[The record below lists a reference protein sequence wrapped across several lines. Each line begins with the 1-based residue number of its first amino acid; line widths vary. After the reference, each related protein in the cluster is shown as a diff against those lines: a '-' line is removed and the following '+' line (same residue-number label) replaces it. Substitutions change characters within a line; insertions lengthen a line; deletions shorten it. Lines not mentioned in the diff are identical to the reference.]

1 MRVVAILNQKGGVG
15 KTTTAVNLGAA
26 LARRGRRVLLIDMDP
41 QCNLTDH
48 LGVDLD
54 EDAPSVYDV
63 LASGIT
69 LEETIRPTA
78 TEGLD
83 VAPADEDLAGVEVEM
98 AGWPGREALLRKAI
112 HALPEGRYDW
122 VIVDYPPSLGLLSL
136 NAMAACPEIFITLQT
151 EYFALR
157 GLGQLA
163 RIVEMVRSGIHPEL
177 RIAGIL
183 PTLVSPVT
191 NLAREVLEE
200 VRAHFGDRVFT
211 TRIRQN
217 VRLAEAPGHQ
227 QHIFD
232 YAPHSAG
239 AHDYE
244 ALAEELLR
252 SSGIP
257 EPVEEDANGSSD
269 RPDPHPT
276 ADAVVPPPGRPEG
289 PVEGPPL
296 PKEVEIKP
304 LPDAPTNG
312 KSGERPR
319 PESPTS

>member
-26 LARRGRRVLLIDMDP
+26 LALRGRRVLLVDLDP

-48 LGVDLD
+48 LGVEPDD
-54 EDAPSVYDV
+54 DAPSVYDV
-63 LASGIT
+63 LAAST
-69 LEETIRPTA
+69 PLADVVVPTA

-98 AGWPGREALLRKAI
+98 AGWPGREALLRRALE
-112 HALPEGRYDW
+112 ALPADRYDW
-122 VIVDYPPSLGLLSL
+122 VIVDCPPSLGLLTL

-163 RIVEMVRSGIHPEL
+163 RIVEMVRSSIHPEL

-200 VRAHFGDRVFT
+200 VQEHFGGRVFR

-227 QHIFD
+227 KHIFD

-239 AHDYE
+239 AQDYR
-244 ALAEELLR
+244 ALADEIEGL
-252 SSGIP
+252 
-257 EPVEEDANGSSD
+257 D
-269 RPDPHPT
+269 
-276 ADAVVPPPGRPEG
+276 VPG
-289 PVEGPPL
+289 PAPAESAG
-296 PKEVEIKP
+296 EVEP
-304 LPDAPTNG
+304 AARAPSPTNG
-312 KSGERPR
+312 KVAPEAASGPSAEP
-319 PESPTS
+319 PAP

>member
-26 LARRGRRVLLIDMDP
+26 LARRGRRVLLVDMDP

-48 LGVDLD
+48 LGVELD
-54 EDAPSVYDV
+54 DDALSVYDV
-63 LASGIT
+63 LASGST
-69 LEETIRPTA
+69 LAETIRPTA

-112 HALPEGRYDW
+112 HALPPERYDW
-122 VIVDYPPSLGLLSL
+122 VIVDCPPSLGLLSL

-200 VRAHFGDRVFT
+200 VRAHFADRVFT
-211 TRIRQN
+211 SLIRQN

-244 ALAEELLR
+244 ALADELLR
-252 SSGIP
+252 SSSPRPGEADGDAP
-257 EPVEEDANGSSD
+257 PDRPAPQPTDGPVEA
-269 RPDPHPT
+269 P
-276 ADAVVPPPGRPEG
+276 ADAVAPPD
-289 PVEGPPL
+289 PPL

-312 KSGERPR
+312 KSGERPL